1 MKADG
6 IIWTTSSHE
15 RGRSGFDGDTMLDV
29 EENLQKLIG
38 ERKKLALQNDCL
50 NSAIAIFTRTK
61 SRIISTNKG
70 EGDIMKKG
78 ILSILVAVA
87 VFLVIVVIQTLVKN
101 MAFTEALSKPY
112 NFFLAAIAF
121 VGTYTAMS
129 RKGKQ

>member
-50 NSAIAIFTRTK
+50 NSAIAIFT
-61 SRIISTNKG
+61 
-70 EGDIMKKG
+70 
-78 ILSILVAVA
+78 
-87 VFLVIVVIQTLVKN
+87 
-101 MAFTEALSKPY
+101 
-112 NFFLAAIAF
+112 
-121 VGTYTAMS
+121 
-129 RKGKQ
+129 

>member
-1 MKADG
+1 MKAGG

-15 RGRSGFDGDTMLDV
+15 HSRSGFDGYTMPDV
-29 EENLQKLIG
+29 EEYLQKLIG
-38 ERKKLALQNDCL
+38 ECKKLALQNDCM

-61 SRIISTNKG
+61 SRIINTNKG
-70 EGDIMKKG
+70 EGDTMKKG

-87 VFLVIVVIQTLVKN
+87 VFFVIAVIQTLV
-101 MAFTEALSKPY
+101 MHMVFTEALSKPY

-129 RKGKQ
+129 RKEKQ